1 MRATQIIKAA
11 VDKAVAP
18 LKKMLKDGPAADP
31 VLKGLVSYFSFD
43 DKDSPYKS
51 TINPTL
57 KWKNM
62 GASVQSAKVTNGG
75 GVPTG
80 KMCSKWRLVSNH
92 VGGGLVKVNPKVG
105 TQPSP
110 VGLYRIQTKNGD
122 KTLYVYDKGGWT
134 KGCTY
139 CWNTKNYKTKETY
152 PLCSTDGGAWK
163 NGFDVSDKR

>member
-1 MRATQIIKAA
+1 
-11 VDKAVAP
+11 
-18 LKKMLKDGPAADP
+18 LAD
-31 VLKGLVSYFSFD
+31 GLVSYYTFD
-43 DKDSPYKS
+43 GDEPYVSTVNPKDKFVNIGSS
-51 TINPTL
+51 
-57 KWKNM
+57 KN
-62 GASVQSAKVTNGG
+62 GAKVTNGAKS
-75 GVPTG
+75 VAQPTG
-80 KMCSKWRLVSNH
+80 KQCLKWRLVSNH
-92 VGGGLVKVNPKVG
+92 VGGGLVKVNPNVG

-139 CWNTKNYKTKETY
+139 CWNTKNFNKKETY